1 MTGRRRRTVS
11 RLAPAA
17 LLVVLGWWLTRPAPA
32 PAPAPEATAVVAAPR
47 PAAAPGHEPE
57 PPAPQPA
64 STPAAL
70 GAVAATTAS
79 SAPTVLDLCGVG
91 RLPAP
96 AHEPG
101 SERDPLGLPT
111 PLGRDADDTV
121 RPLLEA
127 ALQAQGPRGQ
137 AAALL
142 LATDLLV
149 DTGLRQRS
157 AAALAVQARASGDP
171 LLIHLALELCRWD
184 GPGRDCGVS
193 ARDWVRV
200 DPANAAAWLALAHD
214 EPGARAEVLAGL
226 QQARHHRL
234 QYGAQTA
241 LMLQHWPAGQ
251 PEYLQLMQVVQIATM
266 ESVLSVGALTG
277 ATALRDLC
285 PGGLAPGTAERQ
297 ACDGVVRQ
305 MVEGGDTL
313 AARGQGIALAR
324 RLGWP
329 AEVVQAMQEEHDAL
343 TRVLPTWVVGDGQP
357 YGCAATAARRRHVA
371 DVARLG
377 EVGAARAARAAQ
389 AAGTPPGRERA
400 TAAGR

>member
-11 RLAPAA
+11 GLALAA
-17 LLVVLGWWLTRPAPA
+17 LLVALGWWLMRH
-32 PAPAPEATAVVAAPR
+32 APAPEATVVVAATL
-47 PAAAPGHEPE
+47 PAAAPVLAPE
-57 PPAPQPA
+57 PPAPQSASAPA
-64 STPAAL
+64 SV

-79 SAPTVLDLCGVG
+79 SGPTVLDLCGVG

-96 AHEPG
+96 PSEPG
-101 SERDPLGLPT
+101 TERDPLGLPT

-142 LATDLLV
+142 LAPDLLA

-157 AAALAVQARASGDP
+157 AAALATQARASGDP
-171 LLIHLALELCRWD
+171 LLIHLALALCRWD
-184 GPGRDCGVS
+184 GPARDCGVS

-234 QYGAQTA
+234 QYGALTA

-251 PEYLQLMQVVQIATM
+251 PEYLQLMQIAQVANM
-266 ESVLSVGALTG
+266 ESVLSVGALAG
-277 ATALRDLC
+277 ALALRDLC

-297 ACDGVVRQ
+297 ACDAVVRQ

-329 AEVVQAMQEEHDAL
+329 AEVVQAMQDEHDTLSQAGPL
-343 TRVLPTWVVGDGQP
+343 WAAGDGQP
-357 YGCAATAARRRHVA
+357 YGCAAAAARRRHVA

-377 EVGAARAARAAQ
+377 EVGAARAARAARMR
-389 AAGTPPGRERA
+389 PGGESA
-400 TAAGR
+400 SAVGR

>member
-1 MTGRRRRTVS
+1 MTGRRRRTASVGV
-11 RLAPAA
+11 LGA
-17 LLVVLGWWLTRPAPA
+17 LLVALGWWLTRPAPT
-32 PAPAPEATAVVAAPR
+32 PEATVVVATL
-47 PAAAPGHEPE
+47 PAAPPTLAPELPAP
-57 PPAPQPA
+57 PPASAPA
-64 STPAAL
+64 
-70 GAVAATTAS
+70 AVAAEAAATARS
-79 SAPTVLDLCGVG
+79 GPTVLDLCGVG

-96 AHEPG
+96 AHDPET
-101 SERDPLGLPT
+101 ERDLLGLPT

-137 AAALL
+137 AATLL
-142 LATDLLV
+142 LAPDLLA

-157 AAALAVQARASGDP
+157 ATALAGQARAAGDP
-171 LLIHLALELCRWD
+171 LLIHLALALCRWD

-200 DPANAAAWLALAHD
+200 DAANAAAWLALAHD

-226 QQARHHRL
+226 QQSRHHRL
-234 QYGAQTA
+234 QYGALTA

-251 PEYLQLMQVVQIATM
+251 PEYLQLMQIAQVANM
-266 ESVLSVGALTG
+266 ESVLSVGALAG
-277 ATALRDLC
+277 ALALRDLC
-285 PGGLAPGTAERQ
+285 PEGLAPGTAERL

-329 AEVVQAMQEEHDAL
+329 AEVVQAMQDEHNAL
-343 TRVLPTWVVGDGQP
+343 SQAGPLWAGGDEQP
-357 YGCAATAARRRHVA
+357 YSCTATAARRRHVA

-377 EVGAARAARAAQ
+377 EVGAVRAAQ
-389 AAGTPPGRERA
+389 RRERA
-400 TAAGR
+400 ASAAR